1 MSIVQPSYFSPIAQ
15 YAAIIRSEEI
25 VFEIADNFQK
35 QTYRNRCYICSPN
48 GKQLLNIPIKRFPNG
63 KQKTKDVLIDY
74 DTDNWQKNHLKSF
87 QATYR
92 SSPFFEFYEDELLA
106 IFGKKH
112 KFLLDLNLDTHF
124 FVMDALQEEKKYS
137 MTKSFQLTTKEDDFR
152 CLANAKLKFDLK
164 LPTYTQMFDEK
175 HGFIENL
182 SILDL
187 LFMMGPSAEI
197 YLQKSSIALPNF
209 PVFMK

>member
-1 MSIVQPSYFSPIAQ
+1 
-15 YAAIIRSEEI
+15 
-25 VFEIADNFQK
+25 
-35 QTYRNRCYICSPN
+35 
-48 GKQLLNIPIKRFPNG
+48 
-63 KQKTKDVLIDY
+63 
-74 DTDNWQKNHLKSF
+74 
-87 QATYR
+87 
-92 SSPFFEFYEDELLA
+92 LA
-106 IFGKKH
+106 IFEKKH

-209 PVFMK
+209 PVFIK